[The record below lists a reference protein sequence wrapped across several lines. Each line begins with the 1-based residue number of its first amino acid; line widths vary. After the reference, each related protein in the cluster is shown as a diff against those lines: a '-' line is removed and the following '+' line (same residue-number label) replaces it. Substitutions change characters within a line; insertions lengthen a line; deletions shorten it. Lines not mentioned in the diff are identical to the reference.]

1 MRDQIEML
9 NIEKSSV
16 KSKLVDAEM
25 KGLRL
30 QREIDSGDSQVL
42 NIKLVGLKK
51 ENDRLRVESNQ
62 AYQHCEKQVADMK
75 RNFEIKMEETKER
88 EKSFYREQIETLEKA
103 VE

>member
-30 QREIDSGDSQVL
+30 QREIDSGDS
-42 NIKLVGLKK
+42 
-51 ENDRLRVESNQ
+51 
-62 AYQHCEKQVADMK
+62 
-75 RNFEIKMEETKER
+75 
-88 EKSFYREQIETLEKA
+88 
-103 VE
+103 